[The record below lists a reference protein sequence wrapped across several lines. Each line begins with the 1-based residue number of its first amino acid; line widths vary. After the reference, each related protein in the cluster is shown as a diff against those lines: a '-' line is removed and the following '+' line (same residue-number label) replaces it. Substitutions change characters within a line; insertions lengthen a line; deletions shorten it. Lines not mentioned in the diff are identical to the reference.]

1 MKTRL
6 LFLIALVFGSGSLLA
21 QTPPPAPAPANPAK
35 TTKTAPA
42 PAPAKAE
49 AKEKAK
55 KKEEPKKKEEHKIA
69 GMTLNRPDGT
79 FLGLTLQEGKY
90 KLAFY
95 DKDKKPA
102 KVNVLRAV
110 ARWPN
115 LHGPGDNRAILNAAG
130 DGTFLLGNQFVRGP
144 YAFKLFITLIASEE
158 GTGNENYTVD
168 FRG

>member
-1 MKTRL
+1 MKTRF
-6 LFLIALVFGSGSLLA
+6 LFLIALVFGSGALLA
-21 QTPPPAPAPANPAK
+21 QTPPPAPAPANPASS
-35 TTKTAPA
+35 TKAA
-42 PAPAKAE
+42 PAPAKTE
-49 AKEKAK
+49 AKEKDKAKKKEDPK
-55 KKEEPKKKEEHKIA
+55 KKEEPKIA
-69 GMTLNRPDGT
+69 GMILNRPDGT

-95 DKDKKPA
+95 GKDKKPA
-102 KVNVLRAV
+102 KVNVLRAA

-115 LHGPGDNRAILNAAG
+115 LHGPGDNRAVLNPAG

-144 YAFKLFITLIASEE
+144 YAFKLFITLIANED